1 MFGAISIDGRQFFRQ
16 YDKFNGETTL
26 DYLKKLHRKYGKLYL
41 FLDKANQHYKTKI
54 VKDYLGRNRKT
65 LRVRWIPTAS
75 PEFNVMEECWRQGEK
90 DLGRLP
96 VFPTSIEDLK
106 KTLAEY
112 YRTRRF
118 RLDMKKF
125 LLTKRHCS

>member
-1 MFGAISIDGRQFFRQ
+1 
-16 YDKFNGETTL
+16 
-26 DYLKKLHRKYGKLYL
+26 
-41 FLDKANQHYKTKI
+41 LDKAKQHKNTNI
-54 VKDYLGRNRKT
+54 VTDYLRANRKT
-65 LRVRWIPTAS
+65 LRIKWIPTAS
-75 PEFNVMEECWRQGEK
+75 PEFNVLEECWRQGEK
-90 DLGRLP
+90 DLGSLP

-118 RLDMKKF
+118 HLDMKKF